1 MTGTAPRNLII
12 TSHILEGD
20 FGQDFAPEH
29 MGGNWWVLV
38 SERGDGVWVLSTDQ
52 ILSWYPGETW
62 TEDGSE
68 PEFSTEIDASQPRYI
83 AEAVADIVN
92 APADQRAYV
101 AAINGPNLIGA

>member
-1 MTGTAPRNLII
+1 MDVTAPRDLII

-38 SERGDGVWVLSTDQ
+38 SERGDGTWVLNTDH

-62 TEDGSE
+62 NEDGSE
-68 PEFSTEIDASQPRYI
+68 PEFSTEIDATQPRYI
-83 AEAVADIVN
+83 AEAVHDITT
-92 APADQRAYV
+92 ATADQRAYV
-101 AAINGPNLIGA
+101 AAINAPNQVEA